1 MLLQTTSKSK
11 KNLTRGWLDRGGENE
26 EVKEAKERD
35 LEKEDRARGGKV
47 FYSTSRR

>member
-11 KNLTRGWLDRGGENE
+11 KNLTRGWLDRGGGNE